1 MRSRVLHYAA
11 IGVCVSG
18 VPIQAIASLAPLI
31 KEFASSGS
39 ILILPPVFS
48 AATVSLKFV
57 SFWMASAFLPSASF
71 TLAYSSLVRR
81 PDAEVTG
88 TWTSPRR
95 SSRKLQ
101 AALSSLISP
110 EVWERSIEGHHGLVE
125 DESFV
130 MVVKEGRLR
139 EVT

>member
-31 KEFASSGS
+31 KEFASSG
-39 ILILPPVFS
+39 LILPCAFS
-48 AATVSLKFV
+48 AVTVSLKFV

-101 AALSSLISP
+101 AALSSLISS

-130 MVVKEGRLR
+130 MVVKVGRLR